1 MKAIRVIATGKVQGV
16 CYRESTRAEAN
27 RIGVSGWVSNLPDG
41 SVEAVLQGDLQD
53 IEQLVNWMEMGP
65 QFAIVEKLEVEDI
78 EIAELFSSFSVQY

>member
-27 RIGVSGWVSNLPDG
+27 RIGVSGWVRNLPDG

-53 IEQLVNWMEMGP
+53 IEQLVNWMKMGP

>member
-27 RIGVSGWVSNLPDG
+27 RIGVSGWVRNLPDG

-78 EIAELFSSFSVQY
+78 EIAELFSRFSVQY

>member
-27 RIGVSGWVSNLPDG
+27 RIGVAGWVRNLPDG

>member
-1 MKAIRVIATGKVQGV
+1 MKAIRAIATGKVQGV

-27 RIGVSGWVSNLPDG
+27 RIGVSGWVRNLPDG

-65 QFAIVEKLEVEDI
+65 QFAIVEKPEVEDI
-78 EIAELFSSFSVQY
+78 EIAELFSRFSVQY